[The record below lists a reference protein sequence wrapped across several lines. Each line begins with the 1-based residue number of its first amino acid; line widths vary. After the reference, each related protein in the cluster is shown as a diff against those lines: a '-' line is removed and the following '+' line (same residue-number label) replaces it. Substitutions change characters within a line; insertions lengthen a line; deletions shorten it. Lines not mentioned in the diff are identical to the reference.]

1 MALNQTRNRFF
12 RISWQIQFNL
22 LYLIAFLSI
31 LKSGSWVEDSTLP
44 PLEFGNGSDVRKRD
58 RQVEIR
64 MSPVFPQQSQQDS
77 KDTDLWCG
85 CNGSLL
91 PMHGNLALQTVM
103 AAPGTHTSCLAG
115 TEEQHR
121 LQYSAGEGDVGKQI
135 SQRGTREGQRQA
147 PSVSPKLTHLLL

>member
-1 MALNQTRNRFF
+1 MMALNQTRNRFF

-31 LKSGSWVEDSTLP
+31 LKSGSWVENSILP
-44 PLEFGNGSDVRKRD
+44 PLEFGNGSDVQERD

-64 MSPVFPQQSQQDS
+64 MSPVVSQQSQQDS

-115 TEEQHR
+115 TKEQHR
-121 LQYSAGEGDVGKQI
+121 LQYSGRRCREAD

-147 PSVSPKLTHLLL
+147 PSVSPKLTPLFL